1 MSLLEEQLDT
11 SSSTEKSVVTQPSA
25 PVVVVPLAPLSSSYA
40 QLLRMQLSR
49 PSYVITSAYK
59 VQMATLFIVVKV
71 IEISKEMTSLDD
83 VFYYKVN
90 TNKHL
95 IMISGQ

>member
-1 MSLLEEQLDT
+1 MT
-11 SSSTEKSVVTQPSA
+11 
-25 PVVVVPLAPLSSSYA
+25 
-40 QLLRMQLSR
+40 
-49 PSYVITSAYK
+49 
-59 VQMATLFIVVKV
+59 TLFIVVKV

-95 IMISGQ
+95 IMISGQWKLYKLESTLEGWCYKHNQLESTMCYM